1 MERKN
6 NVIYT
11 KEDLKMNFGKAELE
25 KYNYYKRQLNC
36 SDKEC
41 YALIK
46 EDRAIKKL
54 EKTCN
59 VLATMVKVQAIIT
72 LALLTFAFINDAF
85 PGDNIKYDRK
95 EVSISREIEQ
105 DTKI

>member
-1 MERKN
+1 MEREN

-11 KEDLKMNFGKAELE
+11 KEDLKKNFGKAELE
-25 KYNYYKRQLNC
+25 KYNYYKNQLKC

-59 VLATMVKVQAIIT
+59 VLATMVKVQAVIT
-72 LALLTFAFINDAF
+72 LALLTFAFIHDAF
-85 PGDNIKYDRK
+85 PGDNIKYDHK
-95 EVSISREIEQ
+95 EISMYSEVEL